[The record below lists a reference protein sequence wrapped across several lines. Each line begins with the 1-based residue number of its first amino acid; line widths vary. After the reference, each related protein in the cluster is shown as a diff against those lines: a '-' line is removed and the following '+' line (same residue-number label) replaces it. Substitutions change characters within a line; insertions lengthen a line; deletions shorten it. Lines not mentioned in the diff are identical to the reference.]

1 MKFELLYPIFL
12 LCLEYIDDNY
22 WKIIYEDLSYG
33 KCPYGIYI
41 KNNYLCCNF
50 KNKKFNY
57 KIQEDKDTKQFY
69 YETYDIL
76 KNKFGLSSKND
87 KIDNKIA
94 FEISESQIFKDTCC
108 DWSSIKRKNIRLLF
122 VEKYIIEKCKNYNI
136 DIKNQIK
143 LLNIIFLGLHLK
155 TITKNHIIFDN
166 FKIKDI
172 TCITFENGIYHVNID
187 IFDFKQKFIF
197 I

>member
-1 MKFELLYPIFL
+1 MSIW
-12 LCLEYIDDNY
+12 N
-22 WKIIYEDLSYG
+22 IY
-33 KCPYGIYI
+33 

-57 KIQEDKDTKQFY
+57 KIQENKNVEIFY
-69 YETYDIL
+69 KETYNIL

-87 KIDNKIA
+87 KIDNKLA

-108 DWSSIKRKNIRLLF
+108 DWNSIKRKNIRLLF
-122 VEKYIIEKCKNYNI
+122 IEKYIINKCKQYNI
-136 DIKNQIK
+136 NISDQIK
-143 LLNIIFLGLHLK
+143 LINIIFLGINLK

-172 TCITFENGIYHVNID
+172 TCITFENGKYHLNIN